1 MNDVCGN
8 VFPDAHDSRLAG
20 LKCSDH
26 IDHHYFR
33 QQNNCIHIHSGNDRI
48 VHHYFHQYTD
58 CTGEAVYSNHIC
70 RHCLHRHKMDDRH
83 ADDGIHLPVHSRM
96 HSPMSV

>member
-1 MNDVCGN
+1 MNDVCDN

-20 LKCSDH
+20 QRCSDH
-26 IDHHYFR
+26 
-33 QQNNCIHIHSGNDRI
+33 I

-58 CTGEAVYSNHIC
+58 CTGEAVYSYHIC

-83 ADDGIHLPVHSRM
+83 ADDGIHLPAHSRM